1 MPWFVLI
8 TQPNSEKK
16 VESRL
21 QKMGIKAY
29 CPTRTEYRQWSDRIK
44 KVRIPLLPS
53 MILVNI
59 EAAERSIVFNAPGVL
74 RYLFWMGK
82 PAIVHK
88 HEVEALEEISEKGR
102 EILAVEKIEEGDEIK
117 INNFGTEVKEGVV
130 QKVSGNQCWIALKNL
145 GFIIKLN
152 TKVSNEK

>member
-59 EAAERSIVFNAPGVL
+59 EEAERSIVFNAPGVL